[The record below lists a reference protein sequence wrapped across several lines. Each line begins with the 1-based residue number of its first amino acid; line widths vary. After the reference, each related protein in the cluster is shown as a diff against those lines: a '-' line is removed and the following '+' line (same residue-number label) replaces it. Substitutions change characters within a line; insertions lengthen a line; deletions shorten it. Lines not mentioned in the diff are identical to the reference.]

1 MRDQERGDIVPV
13 EDIVQIDR
21 RNRLLRQF
29 KDTPVVYTLDDF
41 LSNIGLLDA
50 YDTFVGS
57 ANAVNLFES
66 LAQAAPYLDGTK
78 LKTTEDQEDNETA
91 KSFVASKKSDE
102 AALMAYFFVLCR
114 KMAAEARKARAESA
128 PNYDIPQQIYSLA
141 DHQGSAVPGSP
152 HKPDGVVY
160 YTKRTVKD
168 IHAVHMCVKAK
179 IAPTPDVI
187 PDVTMGQ
194 ILDYMNALW
203 VNQPTRT
210 FAPVLYVHGK
220 LLTLFVFTC
229 GPWYRIELGKFCYAS
244 ASPGVPAMESV
255 RDTLLSL
262 WFIMTLPAHKFGHFC
277 DIDIDSQCIQFNHAD
292 DGGSVLK
299 DVIMPLSDSP
309 NALSL
314 ESRIPRTVNP
324 RSRLAYLFDTT

>member
-1 MRDQERGDIVPV
+1 SRVDGSAVGSTPMRDQERGDIVPV

-114 KMAAEARKARAESA
+114 KRQLKRERLELSLRPTMIFRSSAIASLTIRVQLFQAAL
-128 PNYDIPQQIYSLA
+128 I
-141 DHQGSAVPGSP
+141 SP
-152 HKPDGVVY
+152 
-160 YTKRTVKD
+160 T
-168 IHAVHMCVKAK
+168 
-179 IAPTPDVI
+179 
-187 PDVTMGQ
+187 
-194 ILDYMNALW
+194 
-203 VNQPTRT
+203 
-210 FAPVLYVHGK
+210 VLYT
-220 LLTLFVFTC
+220 TL
-229 GPWYRIELGKFCYAS
+229 
-244 ASPGVPAMESV
+244 
-255 RDTLLSL
+255 
-262 WFIMTLPAHKFGHFC
+262 
-277 DIDIDSQCIQFNHAD
+277 
-292 DGGSVLK
+292 
-299 DVIMPLSDSP
+299 
-309 NALSL
+309 NA
-314 ESRIPRTVNP
+314 R
-324 RSRLAYLFDTT
+324 